1 MTERA
6 SAGRSRPRSLQE
18 IESDIAR
25 TRGRINRTLDV
36 LGERLKPKN
45 LARQAIERAVD
56 RTRPLVRKA
65 AETSAIVRAVLPAVS
80 SHATRP
86 TRGAATKAKG
96 GSPGGPRK
104 KERRAKKVG
113 AALADAAAAAMI
125 AAVCAPAPE
134 PMKKRVRSTSR
145 IAGAELDKVQAG
157 ASTSRR
163 ASRSGAGSA
172 RRSRSSAKSRRAR

>member
-6 SAGRSRPRSLQE
+6 AGGRSRSRSLQE

-45 LARQAIERAVD
+45 LARQAIEQAID

-65 AETSAIVRAVLPAVS
+65 AETSAMVRAVLPAIS
-80 SHATRP
+80 SQPA
-86 TRGAATKAKG
+86 RGAATKAKG
-96 GSPGGPRK
+96 GSPGGPGK

-145 IAGAELDKVQAG
+145 MAAPPLDKVQAR
-157 ASTSRR
+157 ATTSRR

>member
-6 SAGRSRPRSLQE
+6 SAGRSRSRSLQE

-80 SHATRP
+80 SQP
-86 TRGAATKAKG
+86 TRGEATKAKG
-96 GSPGGPRK
+96 GSPGGPG

-145 IAGAELDKVQAG
+145 MAASQLDKVQAR